1 MKKILITGASGFIG
15 KNLLDYFLKKNY
27 YIYILLRNSKRN
39 IKFTY
44 KYKVNKNFK
53 SIYFLDFT
61 DLKKKLLNY
70 KIDYLVHAATY
81 YVKNHKSSDVGKIVE
96 SNILFPTLITDL
108 LCKKKIKKFIN
119 FGSVW
124 QHYNNKKD
132 YAYNLYASSKQA
144 FNNIF
149 NYYRNQ
155 FPKIKFYNLLISDT
169 FGKNDK
175 RKKLIPTIIKSYQKK
190 NTISIPKNL
199 SINLVN
205 VNYISSIIEN
215 IFNKNIK
222 PDTYIIKNQKNLK
235 IFDLISYLDEK
246 LNKKLKIK
254 WTKDNYINEKII
266 SFKAI
271 NFNKN
276 NNTKK
281 EILNLFN
288 ENIKY

>member
-1 MKKILITGASGFIG
+1 M
-15 KNLLDYFLKKNY
+15 
-27 YIYILLRNSKRN
+27 
-39 IKFTY
+39 
-44 KYKVNKNFK
+44 
-53 SIYFLDFT
+53 
-61 DLKKKLLNY
+61 
-70 KIDYLVHAATY
+70 
-81 YVKNHKSSDVGKIVE
+81 
-96 SNILFPTLITDL
+96 
-108 LCKKKIKKFIN
+108 
-119 FGSVW
+119 
-124 QHYNNKKD
+124 
-132 YAYNLYASSKQA
+132 
-144 FNNIF
+144 
-149 NYYRNQ
+149 
-155 FPKIKFYNLLISDT
+155 
-169 FGKNDK
+169 
-175 RKKLIPTIIKSYQKK
+175 
-190 NTISIPKNL
+190 
-199 SINLVN
+199 N